1 MTLPLGRTYPVEQ
14 GPDGRLI
21 VDLAKCPP
29 GRSQEEMQLTLA
41 RLAGEFGVDI
51 APAQGLAGAALAAWL
66 ELMEDEV
73 FQRELAELQ
82 KQRQQEGGK

>member
-1 MTLPLGRTYPVEQ
+1 MTLPLGRTYPVER

-29 GRSQEEMQLTLA
+29 GRSQEEMLITLQ
-41 RLAGEFGVDI
+41 RLADVFGVDI

-82 KQRQQEGGK
+82 RQREEGAK

>member
-1 MTLPLGRTYPVEQ
+1 MTLPLGRSYPVEP

-41 RLAGEFGVDI
+41 RLAGEFNVDTT
-51 APAQGLAGAALAAWL
+51 PAQGLAGAELAAWL
-66 ELMEDEV
+66 DAAEDRV
-73 FQRELAELQ
+73 FHRELAELQ
-82 KQRQQEGGK
+82 RQREGQ

>member
-1 MTLPLGRTYPVEQ
+1 MTLPLGRTYPVEP

-41 RLAGEFGVDI
+41 RLAGEFNVDTT
-51 APAQGLAGAALAAWL
+51 PAQGLAGAELAAWL
-66 ELMEDEV
+66 DAAEDRV
-73 FQRELAELQ
+73 IHRELAELQ
-82 KQRQQEGGK
+82 RQREGQ

>member
-1 MTLPLGRTYPVEQ
+1 MTLPLGRSYPVEP

-41 RLAGEFGVDI
+41 RLAGEFNVDTT
-51 APAQGLAGAALAAWL
+51 PAQGLAGAELAAWL
-66 ELMEDEV
+66 DAAEDRV
-73 FQRELAELQ
+73 FHRELEELQ
-82 KQRQQEGGK
+82 RQRQEGTK

>member
-1 MTLPLGRTYPVEQ
+1 MTLPLGRTYPVEP

-41 RLAGEFGVDI
+41 RLAGEFNVDTT
-51 APAQGLAGAALAAWL
+51 PAQGLAGAELAAWL
-66 ELMEDEV
+66 DAAEDRV
-73 FQRELAELQ
+73 FHRELAELQ
-82 KQRQQEGGK
+82 RQREGQ

>member
-1 MTLPLGRTYPVEQ
+1 MTLPLGRSYPVEP

-41 RLAGEFGVDI
+41 RLAGEFNVDTT
-51 APAQGLAGAALAAWL
+51 PAQGLAGAELAAWL
-66 ELMEDEV
+66 EQAEDQV
-73 FQRELAELQ
+73 FHRELAELQ
-82 KQRQQEGGK
+82 RQRLEVDQ